1 MNLSAQPGSDAVF
14 SCKAKKQ
21 LAHLVTWIR
30 VTGQGD
36 VLLEEGTEVLR
47 IKNVTQNDQVRNS
60 DGKVLVWHW

>member
-1 MNLSAQPGSDAVF
+1 MNLSAQPGSDAVI
-14 SCKAKKQ
+14 SCKAKKP

-47 IKNVTQNDQVRNS
+47 IINVTQNDQVRNS
-60 DGKVLVWHW
+60 DGKLLVWHW

>member
-14 SCKAKKQ
+14 SCKAKKP

-60 DGKVLVWHW
+60 DGKALVMQW